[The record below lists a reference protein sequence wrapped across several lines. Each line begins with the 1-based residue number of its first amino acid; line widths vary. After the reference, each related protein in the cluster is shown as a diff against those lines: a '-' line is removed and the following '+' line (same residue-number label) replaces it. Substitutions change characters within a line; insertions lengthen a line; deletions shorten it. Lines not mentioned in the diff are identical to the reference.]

1 MFRSLFKSAIISSWF
16 NSGVMMFSSFLAIP
30 VVITKLSIE
39 EINIFFLIGTLV
51 SISKGL
57 SNGFASTFM
66 RFISYSSSGVKLSD
80 FRNIKN
86 KNTKDL
92 NSRYNAQELKM
103 VLEVMKVMYVILSVL
118 FLFGLSLIGYFA
130 LSKPIAAIEVNQ
142 NDAWTAWY
150 IVLIVST
157 CNLYLGYY
165 NVFLMGIK
173 KIALIQK
180 ISGLINL
187 IGLGFILMVLFNY
200 PNLVSIVFVYQLVS
214 LSMALSLFFI
224 ASKELKNLNLNIGNF
239 KFHYPV
245 FILVWETAWKSTITN
260 ISSNIINNIS
270 GILVANYFNTAQ
282 SASFLFTQRIFNVIE
297 SFTQTTFH
305 ARLPVIASLRGKG
318 DLLKL
323 IPYLKQTH
331 YLCYAVFTILYISL
345 IIFGDTILMFIST
358 GVELGSINL
367 LILFSFSILL
377 RRWSG
382 ISMGISN
389 QANYILD
396 YITVPISGIVFL
408 IIIFLFQAQI
418 GVNIYPIAQIIGI
431 IFISPIIIIK
441 FYPIL
446 ETTFIKYEKNVIIPT
461 FCLLAIINIIYYF
474 V

>member
-39 EINIFFLIGTLV
+39 EINVFFLIGTLV

-66 RFISYSSSGVKLSD
+66 RFISYSYSGVKLSD
-80 FRNIKN
+80 FRTIKN

-103 VLEVMKVMYVILSVL
+103 VLEVMKVMYVILSIL
-118 FLFGLSLIGYFA
+118 FLLGLSLTGYLA
-130 LSKPIAAIEVNQ
+130 LNKPIGAIEVNQ
-142 NDAWTAWY
+142 DNAWTAWY

-165 NVFLMGIK
+165 NIFLMGIK

-180 ISGLINL
+180 ISGFINL
-187 IGLGFILMVLFNY
+187 IGLGFILMVLFIY
-200 PNLVSIVFVYQLVS
+200 PNLVSIVFVYQLVA
-214 LSMALSLFFI
+214 LSTALSLFFI
-224 ASKELKNLNLNIGNF
+224 ASKELKNLDLTIGNF

-245 FILVWETAWKSTITN
+245 FILVWESAWKSTITN

-318 DLLKL
+318 DLIKL
-323 IPYLKQTH
+323 VPYLKQTH
-331 YLCYAVFTILYISL
+331 YFCYAVFTILYLSL
-345 IIFGDTILMFIST
+345 IIFGDTILLFIST

-396 YITVPISGIVFL
+396 YITVPISGIVFF
-408 IIIFLFQAQI
+408 IIVFLFQNQL
-418 GVNIYPIAQIIGI
+418 GVNVYPIAQIIGV
-431 IFISPIIIIK
+431 IFVSPIIIIK